1 MMKKVLI
8 VSLMV
13 VCSSM
18 AVAGEPNLEF
28 ETGYVVDGKSEL
40 QPSGLAVCDGKVIFV
55 SDKHEGEIFQLAFGQ
70 DGVATAETWKD
81 ITELPEPPKQK
92 YSWWM
97 SIKRFL
103 AELFGVSGGVDWE
116 GITCDRQGNLYLA
129 SEYYFSVLKVD
140 QAGGKEWLIDGL
152 YKTGHDKG
160 LFQKDNAYI
169 EGISIDRDGVLLA
182 VEREPRGFI
191 SVNKG
196 AASVYVQPG
205 PQISEEGLP
214 YDYAGLDVYQGKN
227 IVLER
232 NHYKVCEF
240 SKAFETRACYSFK
253 NVAMSSDWGYH
264 TGKYGLAEGL
274 AIDGESLWIIV
285 DNNGDARKSNPDD
298 NRSTILRFK
307 NPF

>member
-1 MMKKVLI
+1 MFKRHLI
-8 VSLMV
+8 FGAMLAISA
-13 VCSSM
+13 M
-18 AVAGEPNLEF
+18 ANAVELEF
-28 ETGYVVDGKSEL
+28 QAAYVIDGKENL
-40 QPSGLAVCDGKVIFV
+40 QPSGLAVCDGKVVFV
-55 SDKHEGEIFQLAFGQ
+55 SDKHEGEIFQLAFDQG
-70 DGVATAETWKD
+70 GVATAETWKELH
-81 ITELPEPPKQK
+81 ELPEPPKQAFG
-92 YSWWM
+92 WWM
-97 SIKRFL
+97 SFKRFVSEVL
-103 AELFGVSGGVDWE
+103 GFSGGADWE
-116 GITCDRQGNLYLA
+116 GITCDHQGNLYLA

-140 QAGGKEWLIDGL
+140 QTGKKEWLIDGL

-169 EGISIDRDGVLLA
+169 EGISIDEDGLLLA
-182 VEREPRGFI
+182 AEREPRGFI

-196 AASVYVQPG
+196 AAAVYVQPG

-232 NHYKVCEF
+232 NHYKVCDF
-240 SKAFETRACYSFK
+240 SKAFETKACYSFK
-253 NVAMSSDWGYH
+253 SVAMSSDWGYD

-298 NRSTILRFK
+298 HRSTIFRFR